1 MRYEDAAWRPHDE
14 VEAIFASG
22 SEEAIC
28 DALAGAALKDDD
40 ASWIESWCLML
51 AESRS
56 VAIRGLAATCLG
68 HAARRFGKIQPEPVA
83 LLRRLSTDAEV
94 GGLADEALNDVATF
108 ADPTG

>member
-1 MRYEDAAWRPHDE
+1 MRYEDAAWRPHDD

-40 ASWIESWCLML
+40 AAWIESRCVML
-51 AESRS
+51 AESQS

-68 HAARRFGKIQPEPVA
+68 HVARRFGRIQPESVA
-83 LLRRLSTDAEV
+83 LLRRLSADPEV
-94 GGLADEALNDVATF
+94 GGLADDALDDVATF
-108 ADPTG
+108 ADPPV

>member
-1 MRYEDAAWRPHDE
+1 MATSRRG
-14 VEAIFASG
+14 G
-22 SEEAIC
+22 SDLRQRERQAIC

-40 ASWIESWCLML
+40 AAWIEPWCVML

-56 VAIRGLAATCLG
+56 AAIRGLAATCLG
-68 HAARRFGKIQPEPVA
+68 HAARRFGRIPPESVA
-83 LLRRLSTDAEV
+83 LLRQLSADPEV